1 MFLFVLSCTPVAQEQ
16 SINKAVSEDRF
27 IIDTTMGEIEIELYK
42 EDAPITTDNFLRYV
56 DEGFYD
62 GSDGLGATVFH
73 RVISDFMIQ
82 GGGYT
87 TEFLAGG
94 EEEGAQGYIEK
105 QTHPP
110 IVNEALLSG
119 LSNLR
124 GTLSMARVDSPD
136 SATAQFFINVVDN
149 VYLDPG
155 EMTEAGY
162 AVFGLVTSGMN
173 VVDAI
178 SNVSVDS
185 VDAPYT
191 DVVVESIE
199 KIAQE

>member
-1 MFLFVLSCTPVAQEQ
+1 MFALVLSCAPSSHEQ
-16 SINKAVSEDRF
+16 SVNEAILEDRL
-27 IIDTTMGEIEIELYK
+27 IIETTMGEIEIELYK
-42 EDAPITTDNFLRYV
+42 EDAPITTGNFLRYV

-62 GSDGLGATVFH
+62 GSDGLGATLFH

-87 TEFLAGG
+87 TDFLLGG
-94 EEEGAQGYIEK
+94 EQDGVDGYIEK

-110 IVNEALLSG
+110 IVNEAVSSG

-124 GTLSMARVDSPD
+124 GTLAMARMDPPD

-155 EMTEAGY
+155 EMTDSGY

-185 VDAPYT
+185 VDAPLT
-191 DVVVESIE
+191 DVVVESIQ
-199 KIAQE
+199 KVDQE